1 MSETPAPARRNR
13 GLFVVIFLGVVFFTL
28 LALLILVTGRK
39 GGEAQPQ
46 SGTLTVLPQKL
57 RIRTEPNANA
67 PVVTTVNSGDQL
79 SMLEERGEWVRVQ
92 ALDGLSGW
100 TERNALERTAERE
113 RRLARYT
120 AIRKLP
126 PLSGVA
132 TARTPLYAGPG
143 IFYPVVGELPDR
155 TEVKVF
161 TRDHDFYAI
170 DRGSEVAYADIDSI
184 DVSASGAPQLNVST
198 STAPSAPTE
207 TTAAA
212 AQTPPPGETTPA
224 SQEPPP
230 PAEPAPARAEERA
243 DREIDGRVYS
253 VVPAGGTQPEEIE
266 RVVPRYP
273 AAARHSGIGGA
284 VVIRGIVRR
293 DGTIDDVQILKDLPF
308 GLGESAREAVERW
321 RFRPATYH
329 GDPIDVYYTVTV
341 NFRLQ

>member
-13 GLFVVIFLGVVFFTL
+13 GLFIVIFLGVIFFTL

-39 GGEAQPQ
+39 SSAPATQ
-46 SGTLTVLPQKL
+46 SETLTVLPQKL
-57 RIRTEPNANA
+57 RVRTEPSAKA

-79 SMLEERGEWVRVQ
+79 SMVEDHGEWVRVQ
-92 ALDGLSGW
+92 TVDGLSGW
-100 TERNALERTAERE
+100 TERSSLERTAERE

-126 PLSGVA
+126 PLTGVA
-132 TARTPLYAGPG
+132 TNRTPLYAGPG
-143 IFYPVVGELPDR
+143 IFYPVVGELPER
-155 TEVKVF
+155 TDVKVY

-170 DRGSEVAYADIDSI
+170 DRGNEVAYADIDSI

-198 STAPSAPTE
+198 STVPSAPTE
-207 TTAAA
+207 TTASAG
-212 AQTPPPGETTPA
+212 TPPVANDTLA
-224 SQEPPP
+224 PPP
-230 PAEPAPARAEERA
+230 EPAPAERIPQEREA
-243 DREIDGRVYS
+243 DRSVDDRVFS
-253 VVPAGGTQPEEIE
+253 VVPPGGTQPEEVE

-273 AAARHSGIGGA
+273 AEARRSRIGGA

-293 DGTIDDVQILKDLPF
+293 DGTIDDVQILKDLPY
-308 GLGESAREAVERW
+308 GLGDAALDAVRRW
-321 RFRPATYH
+321 KFRPATYH